1 MFLYFK
7 FVVMRETEL
16 LVVVILPSSK
26 IRVEREC
33 CLRETLRREIG
44 LESGDIIEKSRE
56 CEEMKRGLEREEVG
70 FLFVLEKKPMIVCVG
85 ILKHSILSLS
95 Q

>member
-1 MFLYFK
+1 
-7 FVVMRETEL
+7 MRETEL

-44 LESGDIIEKSRE
+44 LESGEIVEKSRE
-56 CEEMKRGLEREEVG
+56 FEEMEGGLETEEVG
-70 FLFVLEKKPMIVCVG
+70 FLLFLEKNR
-85 ILKHSILSLS
+85 
-95 Q
+95 